1 MNTLI
6 EKFLAIVLFVAF
18 NAFANWTGSI
28 SEPENTRMIDGK
40 SFYVINTA
48 DELAWFA
55 DQVNGGRTSI
65 NAVLEKDIV
74 FGKDTSSRTNS
85 RWIPIGKNDN
95 LKFNGIIDGA
105 EHTIYGLYSFVK
117 NEKFDGLVGVLDVDG
132 KIQNIN
138 LKKGSHWKASS
149 IDSDVRMA
157 AIAGHSHGLIQNC
170 FSNDTI
176 VIKESANDQNNKENL
191 NIGAIVGIN
200 DGVIEYAENAGLMNV
215 KSFDNKTYRS
225 NYIDISMDGSSRKIY
240 VGGVSGLNRGTILHA
255 KNEGKIQI
263 AASYVNEAPEGGF
276 IYVGGITGRNNSE
289 IKKSVNDGELDIVS
303 ERDHNYLGGIS
314 GLNST
319 NALIEHNINS
329 SSLSL
334 KPYKGNVSAG
344 NNNGERFSSVG
355 GLVGLN
361 TGTVRN
367 SFSLATQINFK
378 NTIDVGA
385 VIGRNEGAAENAF
398 FNSDLLDKES
408 FGSNPGSSTN
418 VSGMTTINMKKDQF
432 AWILNTTNGIATNC
446 DVWSRTDSY
455 PFFANSTNKA
465 IYKITFSDQGA
476 ITNRYTNYNGLVVFP
491 DNSEPAEGFIF
502 TGWYNADD
510 VRVKSST
517 VFSADQTIH
526 SVYIEATDVFWTI
539 NFYNSDAQSTLLE
552 TKQYQNGSIVTY
564 NGPTPTRT
572 ASAEYTYTFKGWD
585 VEPTN
590 ALGDYDYHAVYDS
603 TVRYYVIDFRG
614 VGGIIASDSY
624 PYGSIPACDKTPT
637 RSSTAEWNYSFKG
650 WSPEIVAVTKNATY
664 KAVFDSSKV
673 KYNVKF
679 MKGDIVMK
687 SENVEYGALPTLPYS
702 SLPTDASK
710 YTWDKE
716 IVPVTSAETYSI
728 KYYVDFID
736 YNGKILKE
744 AVAYDYGSFA
754 VTPSSPKRENTAKYT
769 YTFKRWTPSTTSA
782 VIEPVTYK
790 AVYDSV
796 INKYWIVCTI
806 DGVFRSRNQYT
817 YGSMPTC
824 PVILPENTAQ
834 YVYSLG
840 GMDKEIVPVI
850 EDATYNVIIN
860 RAMQKYTITFRD
872 FDGITLKE
880 SVQYDY
886 GTLAAD
892 IEVPSNPQRA
902 DEIKYTYSGIANR
915 YKYTFKGWKPRLA
928 DVTGNATYV
937 AQYDSMIVTAETNN
951 DNTILFKKGKTA
963 NGELLVESSSWKI
976 QILGAKVG
984 SAYAIF
990 DMQGRVLK
998 KGRVESANFNIP
1010 MTMAGNYLVRVGN
1023 QTQQITIK

>member
-55 DQVNGGRTSI
+55 NKVNKGSLTI
-65 NAVLEKDIV
+65 NAILESDIV
-74 FGKDTSSRTNS
+74 FGINENTTSAANWT
-85 RWIPIGKNDN
+85 PIGKDST
-95 LKFNGIIDGA
+95 KMYEGI
-105 EHTIYGLYSFVK
+105 
-117 NEKFDGLVGVLDVDG
+117 FDG
-132 KIQNIN
+132 
-138 LKKGSHWKASS
+138 
-149 IDSDVRMA
+149 
-157 AIAGHSHGLIQNC
+157 AGHSIFGILSSDAKFVGVWGVVGQNGIVKNVYVKNGDINGTNRDVKSYYAGGVAAINNGTIQNVINENKVTV
-170 FSNDTI
+170 SN
-176 VIKESANDQNNKENL
+176 VSL
-191 NIGAIVGIN
+191 SLL
-200 DGVIEYAENAGLMNV
+200 YA
-215 KSFDNKTYRS
+215 
-225 NYIDISMDGSSRKIY
+225 
-240 VGGVSGLNRGTILHA
+240 
-255 KNEGKIQI
+255 
-263 AASYVNEAPEGGF
+263 
-276 IYVGGITGRNNSE
+276 GGISAINNGNIIGCQNKSE
-289 IKKSVNDGELDIVS
+289 ITAKILSTVNTYPVAYS
-303 ERDHNYLGGIS
+303 GGIS
-314 GLNST
+314 GY
-319 NALIEHNINS
+319 NAGVISDCKNNAKIRAYSKTSNVMKKSDAFAGGIAGYNQNNVNNS
-329 SSLSL
+329 SNSGDVFAHGCKSNT
-334 KPYKGNVSAG
+334 GDFTSRSAG
-344 NNNGERFSSVG
+344 IVGYNTSTVLNCYNQGNTSVCLLDQSSNIDESGCGINYSQRYPSCVG
-355 GLVGLN
+355 GVVAY
-361 TGTVRN
+361 GTAKN
-367 SFSLATQINFK
+367 SFDIVANSYWLNKEEFQSS
-378 NTIDVGA
+378 
-385 VIGRNEGAAENAF
+385 AEN
-398 FNSDLLDKES
+398 
-408 FGSNPGSSTN
+408 
-418 VSGMTTINMKKDQF
+418 MQKDQF
-432 AWILNTTNGIATNC
+432 AWSLNTTNGTTSNSDI
-446 DVWSRTDSY
+446 WSRGTSGY
-455 PFFANSTNKA
+455 PSFANGDSLA
-465 IYKITFSDQGA
+465 IHKIIFNDKGE
-476 ITNRYTNYNGLVVFP
+476 ITNRYANYQGLVTFP
-491 DNSEPAEGFIF
+491 DNPEPSEGFVFI
-502 TGWYNADD
+502 GWYNADD

-744 AVAYDYGSFA
+744 TVAYDYGSFA

-834 YVYSLG
+834 YVYSFG